1 MRVSLSTTAKIGM
14 ILGAVLFSTALPAP
28 AMAGGSNGYKPSG
41 WDHCSKGGGHYYCK
55 KTTSRAASSPSSTEI
70 APSICDGQLGFWVSV
85 PMPGGAEFC
94 VAKSTADFYHNDGW
108 PGSTNCTVAK
118 IDAYRNNVKVYT
130 GTNKGSLTNNV
141 PGPGTYS
148 YFVCNAGT
156 SVCTNTVGVVF

>member
-28 AMAGGSNGYKPSG
+28 AMATGSNGYKPSG

-118 IDAYRNNVKVYT
+118 IDAYGKDKGDIDWQKTFNGACKTPGNNK
-130 GTNKGSLTNNV
+130 
-141 PGPGTYS
+141 
-148 YFVCNAGT
+148 
-156 SVCTNTVGVVF
+156 

>member
-94 VAKSTADFYHNDGW
+94 VAKSTADFYHNGIVVDG
-108 PGSTNCTVAK
+108 GSTATCTVK
-118 IDAYRNNVKVYT
+118 VKKHHHHHWKTVYE
-130 GTNKGSLTNNV
+130 S
-141 PGPGTYS
+141 
-148 YFVCNAGT
+148 T
-156 SVCTNTVGVVF
+156 SDGACRTHSHNPH